1 MTDRRHTVGRRS
13 TDCDATE
20 LLATL
25 KMLIADRVGV
35 QRRRSFEEM
44 VIHLAAEEL
53 TEGELRDLG
62 L

>member
-1 MTDRRHTVGRRS
+1 MDRRHTVGRRS
-13 TDCDATE
+13 TDCDTTE

-25 KMLIADRVGV
+25 KVLIADRVGV

-44 VIHLAAEEL
+44 AVHLAAEEL
-53 TEGELRDLG
+53 TEDELKELG